1 MYYVYVLRNPSGRL
15 YIGFTTD
22 LPRRVQQ
29 HQDEEGGWTKGK
41 GPWELVH
48 HEEFADR
55 FLAMR
60 RERTLKRGRTNEEL
74 HRRLDR
80 EGQAPPRQY

>member
-1 MYYVYVLRNPSGRL
+1 MHMYSVYVMRNSKGSL

-22 LPRRVQQ
+22 RSRRVFQ
-29 HQDEEGGWTKGK
+29 HQEDEGGWTKGK

-55 FLAMR
+55 GVAMR
-60 RERTLKRGRTNEEL
+60 REKTLKRGRTNEEL
-74 HRRLDR
+74 RRRLNQ
-80 EGQAPPRQY
+80 ENPESA